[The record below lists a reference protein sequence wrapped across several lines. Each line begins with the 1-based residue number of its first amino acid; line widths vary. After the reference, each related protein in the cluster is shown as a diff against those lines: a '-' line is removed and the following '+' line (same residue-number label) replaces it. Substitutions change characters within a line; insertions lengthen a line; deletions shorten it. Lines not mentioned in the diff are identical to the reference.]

1 MDAITSLRILTV
13 PLGAANTEVKYI
25 MPTGIKSFI
34 MQARNNNEIRIATE
48 SGIVQYVPGTQSVDP
63 RFSLKTGA
71 AYTQEYLNV
80 NNFQATFYFSCSTA
94 NEVLEIIIGV

>member
-63 RFSLKTGA
+63 RFTLKAGSS
-71 AYTQEYLNV
+71 YSQENLNV
-80 NNFQATFYFSCSTA
+80 NNFQQTFYFSCA
-94 NEVLEIIIGV
+94 VDNEVLEIIIGV